1 MRLMLCYLR
10 GVCGGIREAMERV
23 MDTANGVGISRDS
36 LAKDALS
43 TTEVAG
49 KLGAV
54 GFAKPE
60 LSFGGIGQVAQAGG
74 CRWMQMSG
82 LLRRARER
90 LLARTA
96 RRGRGRMRVRPR
108 LWRCLCG

>member
-1 MRLMLCYLR
+1 
-10 GVCGGIREAMERV
+10 
-23 MDTANGVGISRDS
+23 
-36 LAKDALS
+36 
-43 TTEVAG
+43 
-49 KLGAV
+49 
-54 GFAKPE
+54 
-60 LSFGGIGQVAQAGG
+60 
-74 CRWMQMSG
+74 MQMSG